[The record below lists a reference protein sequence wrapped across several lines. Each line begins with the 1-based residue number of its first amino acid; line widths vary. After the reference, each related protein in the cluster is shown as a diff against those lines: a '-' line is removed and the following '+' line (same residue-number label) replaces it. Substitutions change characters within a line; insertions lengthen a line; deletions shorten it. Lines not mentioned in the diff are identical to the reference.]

1 MTEAF
6 CPGHITLFFSPRRT
20 GDILRSGSVGAGIKT
35 ALGANVAVEE
45 RRDSRISVS
54 LDGADSDAPV
64 TAAAVAALAPGR
76 GFDISIEC
84 GLPVSQGFGMSA
96 AGTIA
101 AGTCVCDIVGRDPY
115 EAFPAAHIAEIEN
128 GGGLGDVAAIM
139 CQGHQP
145 TRESAGLPPHGKV
158 TDSGLSFDL
167 TIAVVGPPIS
177 TARVLSDP
185 LTEARIKGSGD
196 RCLRSY
202 VNNRTESS
210 LFALARE
217 FSRAAGLESAAV
229 TEALSLLPGRSA
241 MCMLG
246 YSIITTAS
254 AEEVRAL
261 LPKAEIYGSA
271 SFGGSVIR
279 KG

>member
-6 CPGHITLFFSPRRT
+6 CPGHITLFFSPRKA
-20 GDILRSGSVGAGIKT
+20 GDILRSGSVGSGIKT
-35 ALGANVAVEE
+35 SIGAVAVVEE
-45 RRDSRISVS
+45 RHDTLVRIS

-84 GLPVSQGFGMSA
+84 GLPVGQGFGMSA

-101 AGTCVCDIVGRDPY
+101 AGSCVCEMVGREQYD
-115 EAFPAAHIAEIEN
+115 AFAAAHVAEIEK

-145 TRESAGLPPHGKV
+145 TRESPGIPPHGKV
-158 TDSGLSFDL
+158 TDSGLEFRL
-167 TIAVVGPPIS
+167 TLAVLGPPMS

-185 LTEARIKGSGD
+185 VTDVRIKGSGD

-202 VNNRTESS
+202 IGNRTESN
-210 LFALARE
+210 LFSLARE
-217 FSRAAGLESAAV
+217 FSHAAGLESVAV
-229 TEALSLLPGRSA
+229 TRALDLLPGRSA

-246 YSIITTAS
+246 RSIITTAS
-254 AEEVRAL
+254 AEEVREIF
-261 LPKAEIYGSA
+261 PEAEIFETA

-279 KG
+279 RG